1 MALGWV
7 KKIELLGGEI
17 GSESENVG
25 LSDMVDVGLLF
36 AVFLPD
42 QGVPVATVR
51 ARLRGQGLPQDG
63 KIIVL
68 VN

>member
-1 MALGWV
+1 LVGI
-7 KKIELLGGEI
+7 KKIGLLGGEI

-25 LSDMVDVGLLF
+25 LRDLVDVGLLF

-42 QGVPVATVR
+42 RGVPLATVR
-51 ARLRGQGLPQDG
+51 ARLRGQGLPQDS
-63 KIIVL
+63 KIFVL